1 MDDLQYFSAT
11 GTFIYLDETIPCL
24 NITIA
29 FWLFMAWHHRVYKKY
44 NDAKGAVAI
53 HDGASIQ
60 N

>member
-1 MDDLQYFSAT
+1 MDDLQHFPAT
-11 GTFIYLDETIPCL
+11 GTFIYLDETIPFL

-29 FWLFMAWHHRVYKKY
+29 FWLFMAWHLRVYKKY
-44 NDAKGAVAI
+44 NVKGVVAI